1 MIADLTGKTA
11 IVTGGG
17 SGIGRGISL
26 AFAAQGADVA
36 AADIRSDGA
45 EAVAAEVE
53 AMGRRAVSIEVDV
66 TSRESI
72 ECMVGRTVDSL
83 GAPDILVNNAGI
95 VGLPDWFDRDTP
107 SDEDWDMVMAVN
119 LRGVVMASE
128 AVAPGMKERRYGK
141 IINIASMVSRYGS
154 VDLPHYAAS
163 KTAVVSWTRSHAL
176 LLAPYNVNVN
186 AICPG
191 MLWTPMWQQ
200 IAVLRS
206 RIDERSEFDGLT
218 GREYF
223 DKSVDALIPL
233 KREQTPE
240 DMGAMAAFLAS
251 DDAKNITGQSI
262 QVDGGRVMV

>member
-1 MIADLTGKTA
+1 MIADLTGRTA

-36 AADIRSDGA
+36 VADLHPDGA
-45 EAVAAEVE
+45 KAVAAEVE
-53 AMGRRAVSIEVDV
+53 AAGRSAVAIEVDV

-72 ECMVGRTVDSL
+72 DRMVDQTVDSL
-83 GAPDILVNNAGI
+83 GDPDILANSAGI
-95 VGLPDWFDRDTP
+95 VGLPGWFDRDTP

-119 LRGVVMASE
+119 LRGLVMASE

-176 LLAPYNVNVN
+176 LLAPYNINVN

-206 RIDERSEFDGLT
+206 RIEQRTEFEGLS